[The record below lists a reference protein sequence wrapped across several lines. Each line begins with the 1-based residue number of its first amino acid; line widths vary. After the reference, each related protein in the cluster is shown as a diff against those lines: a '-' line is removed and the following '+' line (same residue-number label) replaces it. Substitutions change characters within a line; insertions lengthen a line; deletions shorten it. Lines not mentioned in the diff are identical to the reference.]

1 MLHSTASLP
10 IFVPAD
16 ITSKHVIPLQC
27 EWRLC
32 VWALCVPSRWSLPVH
47 VFLGMLTASGR
58 HSLTVTNRKTGYA
71 LLPADLATL
80 LIVFALLVLDRVAY
94 TLGSPLLKA
103 ALHTG

>member
-1 MLHSTASLP
+1 MLAAS
-10 IFVPAD
+10 A
-16 ITSKHVIPLQC
+16 QN
-27 EWRLC
+27 C
-32 VWALCVPSRWSLPVH
+32 VALTDRN
-47 VFLGMLTASGR
+47 A
-58 HSLTVTNRKTGYA
+58 GYA